1 MVLRCACV
9 PPVSSSLSGRA
20 NKKAEEEEKLLKLF
34 QGVSKSQQDTFM
46 QWCEQTLHTLNT
58 ANNLDGKPDLIMGC
72 CWGLSGHHT
81 HPPRSASSYVCILPE
96 RSGLSVRGPGLRQ
109 GLSGGHS

>member
-9 PPVSSSLSGRA
+9 SPVRSSVGGRA

-34 QGVSKSQQDTFM
+34 QGGSRSQDTFM

-58 ANNLDGKPDLIMGC
+58 ANNLDGRPVLIMGC
-72 CWGLSGHHT
+72 CWGVLHT
-81 HPPRSASSYVCILPE
+81 TLTPPPPL
-96 RSGLSVRGPGLRQ
+96 LRQ
-109 GLSGGHS
+109 FQRLRPS